1 MVAPNYSTS
10 RQGYVRRG
18 WLQPFFFGQADAHAM
33 AYEFERRGIS
43 VEFRYPGEHAVST
56 LGSRCQLT
64 RELTSMSKCSQMDLA
79 HAHNPWVLGS
89 NPGGPTTIYQ
99 RFP

>member
-1 MVAPNYSTS
+1 MCDEVGCNQIFS
-10 RQGYVRRG
+10 
-18 WLQPFFFGQADAHAM
+18 GQAGAHAM

-43 VEFRYPGEHAVST
+43 VEFRYPGEDAART
-56 LGSRCQLT
+56 LGSWCQLT
-64 RELTSMSKCSQMDLA
+64 LELTSMSKCSRWVSA